1 MFNKSMIRT
10 IAFAALAAAP
20 LAGQAH
26 AQPAEEFFKGK
37 QMSLIVGYNPG
48 GSYDVYSRLAAQIL
62 PRYIPGNPVIAVKHM
77 PGVGSVKAAN
87 YLASQASRDGLTIG
101 MVGQQLA
108 LTQALRDAAVS
119 YDMRRFSWLGRF
131 TQIIEVSLTWHT
143 SPTKSFD
150 DAKTR
155 ETVMAATSAGATT
168 EMMPGLMNRLAGT
181 KFKMI
186 KGYPG
191 TTGTILAMERGETE
205 GAHATLENLLF
216 GKPHWLKEKLVN
228 VLVQYAQVRH
238 PLFKDVPAM
247 TDFGVTAEDKQVL
260 NLFGST
266 AEVGR
271 ALMTPPEVPADRLA
285 VLQRAMA
292 NMLADPA
299 FKAELEKRNLEFGPM
314 SGADLQKVIGQTLDV
329 SPAVIERSI
338 VLSRQQ

>member
-1 MFNKSMIRT
+1 MIRT

-48 GSYDVYSRLAAQIL
+48 GSYDVYSRLAAQLL

-87 YLASQASRDGLTIG
+87 YLAGQASKDGLTIG

-119 YDMRRFSWLGRF
+119 YDMRRFGWLGRF
-131 TQIIEVSLTWHT
+131 TPIVEVSLTWHT
-143 SPTKSFD
+143 SPTKSLD

-168 EMMPGLMNRLAGT
+168 EMMPSLMNRLAGT

-238 PLFKDVPAM
+238 PQFPNVPAM
-247 TDFGVTAEDKQVL
+247 TDFGASAEDKQVL

-271 ALMTPPEVPADRLA
+271 ALMTPPDVPADRLA

-299 FKAELEKRNLEFGPM
+299 FKDELTKRNLEFGPM
-314 SGADLQKVIGQTLDV
+314 SGADLQKIMSQTLDV
-329 SPAVIERSI
+329 PPAVIERSI